1 MFLLL
6 YLDIVVKL
14 PATNLPIL
22 LKIKKMHCMFV
33 FRDHESSKRIDG
45 SLSPSKTLLGIPT
58 HRQLF

>member
-1 MFLLL
+1 
-6 YLDIVVKL
+6 
-14 PATNLPIL
+14 
-22 LKIKKMHCMFV
+22 MFV